1 MNTRV
6 LLSSVVATFLIVS
19 CSSEFDHSYV
29 ISSEKN
35 VSQAVEPVNFD
46 GQFEANQLNDC
57 LLNKISATL
66 TTRSSGE
73 NIKVYPD
80 YYGGSFIEK
89 NGTLRLLIRE
99 DLMSSAI
106 RDIETLNLDGQIR
119 FVPCSYSYNELSS
132 IMEQLDALFITKST
146 LPIRKNLSAYCIDDE
161 NNRVLIYLR
170 RCNDADIRLF
180 RDMFNHPALEF
191 KQLDRIENESSFNV
205 YPGAK
210 AYVHTTNDLYGSF
223 AFRARE
229 KSGQRRV
236 GVVTAGHVTDVGD
249 FCYIN
254 DETSNRK
261 TFGECV
267 AASKAVSK
275 ADAAFIVPVA
285 GNTITLSNLINDNPS
300 SVLSTVVSNPGVGTY
315 VNMWGASTG
324 NSGGYIQS
332 TTVKVLDDND
342 NVRFTDMTSA
352 NYTSSGGD
360 SGGIIYTYLSSRK
373 VRYTVG
379 IHQGSVPGKNTA
391 VFTKAS
397 NALSIL
403 GLERY

>member
-1 MNTRV
+1 MNTRLL
-6 LLSSVVATFLIVS
+6 LLSVMATFFIVS
-19 CSSEFDHSYV
+19 CSSDFDDSSV
-29 ISSEKN
+29 ISTEEN
-35 VSQAVEPVNFD
+35 VSQTVEPVNFD

-66 TTRSSGE
+66 ATRSSGE
-73 NIKVYPD
+73 TTKVYPD

-89 NGTLRLLIRE
+89 DGTLRLLIR
-99 DLMSSAI
+99 
-106 RDIETLNLDGQIR
+106 
-119 FVPCSYSYNELSS
+119 
-132 IMEQLDALFITKST
+132 
-146 LPIRKNLSAYCIDDE
+146 
-161 NNRVLIYLR
+161 
-170 RCNDADIRLF
+170 LF
-180 RDMFNHPALEF
+180 RDMFDHPALEF
-191 KQLDRIENESSFNV
+191 KQLDRIENESTFNV
-205 YPGAK
+205 YPGAR

-254 DETSNRK
+254 DESSNRK

-267 AASKAVSK
+267 AASKEVSK

-285 GNTITLSNLINDNPS
+285 GDTVTLSNLINDNPS

-342 NVRFTDMTSA
+342 KVRFTDMTSA

-360 SGGIIYTYLSSRK
+360 SGGIIYTYLSSKK

-379 IHQGSVPGKNTA
+379 IHHGGVPGKNTA

-397 NALSIL
+397 NALSI
-403 GLERY
+403 

>member
-1 MNTRV
+1 MNTRL

-29 ISSEKN
+29 ISSEEN
-35 VSQAVEPVNFD
+35 VSQTVEPVNFD

-66 TTRSSGE
+66 TTRSSRE
-73 NIKVYPD
+73 NIKMYPD

-146 LPIRKNLSAYCIDDE
+146 LPIRKNVSAYCIDDE

-170 RCNDADIRLF
+170 QCNDAGIRLF

-254 DETSNRK
+254 DEASNRK

-285 GNTITLSNLINDNPS
+285 GNTITLSNFINDNPS

-315 VNMWGASTG
+315 VNKWGASTG

-360 SGGIIYTYLSSRK
+360 SGGIIYTYLSSKK

-379 IHQGSVPGKNTA
+379 IHQGSVPGKNIA